1 MIDIIKITSM
11 FLMGA
16 MLLPL
21 QINAQTLDQNVFD
34 QIRKQTGGSNQTT
47 VVQTPLDQ
55 LRAQDYMEKL
65 GLQLNEKREAG
76 PSVIERSFNDRQMIL
91 GGEDASVSQFGY
103 DLFDRLPMPDNITTG
118 SIPDSY
124 IVGVGDEFVISFKG
138 SKEEVIVSKVDREG
152 RLIIPSLEPLMV
164 TNLEFGA
171 VKDSLERQVSESLI
185 GTEIF
190 VSMATLRQIS
200 VLVVGEVYNPS
211 VVRTTSLSTP
221 IEALLHVGG
230 VKKTGS
236 MRNITLQRGIERIAI
251 DLYDVVNGGDPEII
265 NLKDGD
271 RIIVPTIGATIAIG
285 GHVIRPAIYELPNG
299 SEQIPSKAALKLAG
313 GSVRP
318 KGNAFTHV
326 RYNDVGRQLFEKLD
340 INGNVSTGE
349 MVVVNLFD
357 NSEQGRVT
365 LAGHVKTPGV
375 RSVLEYS
382 TVKKLLGSV
391 KNLQQ
396 NPHLL
401 FGVIVRTDQITNTRQ
416 FLSFNVHNVLYE
428 NVNVDLVDEDKVIVF
443 GRNEVEFLSSEN
455 VKSVIYSSEYEQ
467 FEFLEN
473 GLINY
478 DYCQPVAKLAR
489 LISSS
494 KSNRFATATRAVY
507 VDSGALGIEPTLTR
521 EDILNDME
529 LTSLEDKR
537 LERISGISDYSN
549 VDILRQAELEAEQE
563 ELRMM
568 SIHKTCPPIYTEEE
582 NLLPYVLEHIISV
595 EGAVR
600 LPGVLPISPDTE
612 VNLVLSTVGG
622 PSNDA
627 DMSKIEI

>member
-1 MIDIIKITSM
+1 MINTIKITSM
-11 FLMGA
+11 FLIA
-16 MLLPL
+16 IMLFPL
-21 QINAQTLDQNVFD
+21 HINAQTLDQNVFE

-47 VVQTPLDQ
+47 TIQSPLDQ
-55 LRAQDYMEKL
+55 LRAQDYMQKL
-65 GLQLNEKREAG
+65 DLQLTEKREAG
-76 PSVIERSFNDRQMIL
+76 PSVIERSYNDRQMIL
-91 GGEDASVSQFGY
+91 GGEDATVSQFGY

-152 RLIIPSLEPLMV
+152 RLVVPSLEPLMV

-171 VKDSLERQVSESLI
+171 VKDALERQVSESLI

-211 VVRTTSLSTP
+211 LIRTTSLSSP

-236 MRNITLQRGIERIAI
+236 MRNITLQRGSQRIAI
-251 DLYDVVNGGDPEII
+251 DLYDIVNGGDPEII

-271 RIIVPTIGATIAIG
+271 RIVVPTIGATIAIG

-299 SEQIPSKAALKLAG
+299 NEQISSKEAIKMAG

-326 RYNDVGRQLFEKLD
+326 RYNDLGRQMFENMD
-340 INGNVSTGE
+340 PNGNISTGE
-349 MVVVNLFD
+349 MVIVNLFD

-416 FLSFNVHNVLYE
+416 FLAFNVHNVLYE
-428 NVNVDLVDEDKVIVF
+428 NLNIALEDEDKIIIF
-443 GRNEVEFLSSEN
+443 GRNEIEFL
-455 VKSVIYSSEYEQ
+455 
-467 FEFLEN
+467 
-473 GLINY
+473 
-478 DYCQPVAKLAR
+478 
-489 LISSS
+489 
-494 KSNRFATATRAVY
+494 
-507 VDSGALGIEPTLTR
+507 
-521 EDILNDME
+521 
-529 LTSLEDKR
+529 
-537 LERISGISDYSN
+537 
-549 VDILRQAELEAEQE
+549 
-563 ELRMM
+563 
-568 SIHKTCPPIYTEEE
+568 
-582 NLLPYVLEHIISV
+582 
-595 EGAVR
+595 
-600 LPGVLPISPDTE
+600 
-612 VNLVLSTVGG
+612 
-622 PSNDA
+622 
-627 DMSKIEI
+627 